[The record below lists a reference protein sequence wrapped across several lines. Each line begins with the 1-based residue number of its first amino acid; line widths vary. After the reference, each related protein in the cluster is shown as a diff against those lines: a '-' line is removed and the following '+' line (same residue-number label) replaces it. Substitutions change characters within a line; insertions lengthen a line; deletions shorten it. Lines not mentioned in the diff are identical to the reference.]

1 MGDAIAVPVGEG
13 ADRIGGRGDRLEVV
27 DVVGEWQIDVEVLL
41 DLKGRDDIDGDGGDD
56 TKGPE
61 ADHRAVEVGIATLQ
75 AYDIARGGDE
85 LKTGDSCGEVL
96 VRVARTV
103 RCGADGAGDRDVR
116 QRGEVAERE
125 AIGMEAR
132 RELAIG
138 HATVDGD
145 GARGGVEAIGALEAL
160 E

>member
-41 DLKGRDDIDGDGGDD
+41 HLKGRDDIDGDGGDD

-103 RCGADGAGDRDVR
+103 RCGAVVAGVR
-116 QRGEVAERE
+116 VVWLCGVVAVCVVF
-125 AIGMEAR
+125 G
-132 RELAIG
+132 L
-138 HATVDGD
+138 
-145 GARGGVEAIGALEAL
+145 
-160 E
+160 